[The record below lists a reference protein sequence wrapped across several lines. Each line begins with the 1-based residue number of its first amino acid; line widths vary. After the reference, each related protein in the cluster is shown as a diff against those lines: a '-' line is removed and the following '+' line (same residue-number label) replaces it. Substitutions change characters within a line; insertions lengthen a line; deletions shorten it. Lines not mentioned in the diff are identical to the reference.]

1 MNTLKKVA
9 IAALLS
15 TTAFGGAFAA
25 DAIGV
30 PAPAI
35 PPAPVFDEASGFD
48 WNGFY
53 AGASVGAQNDIE
65 EDVTNW
71 TLGAQAGVNA
81 TFDFFLVGAEVAIDG
96 VFGED
101 ETYAYGSALARGG
114 VLVTE
119 DLLAY
124 GAIGYGSDFDAD
136 ADVGQGDHVLAGGGL
151 EFAATDNVSV
161 RGQYL
166 YGWSTDDVATDSDIH
181 KFQIGANFHF

>member
-30 PAPAI
+30 PAPAV
-35 PPAPVFDEASGFD
+35 PPAPVYDAGGGFD

-53 AGASVGAQNDIE
+53 AGANVGAQNEIDLDE
-65 EDVTNW
+65 TNW
-71 TLGAQAGVNA
+71 TIGAQAGVNA
-81 TFDFFLVGAEVAIDG
+81 QFDFFLVGAEVAIDG
-96 VFGED
+96 VFDDD

-114 VLVTE
+114 VLVTDE
-119 DLLAY
+119 LLAY
-124 GAIGYGSDFDAD
+124 GAVGYGTDFGAD
-136 ADVGQGDHVLAGGGL
+136 AGVGDHVLAGGGL

-166 YGWSTDDVATDSDIH
+166 YGWNTDDGATDSDIH

>member
-1 MNTLKKVA
+1 MNNLKKVA
-9 IAALLS
+9 LAALLS

-35 PPAPVFDEASGFD
+35 PAAPVVDMGSGFD

-53 AGASVGAQNDIE
+53 AGANVGAQNNIDL
-65 EDVTNW
+65 DDTDW
-71 TLGAQAGVNA
+71 TIGAQAGVNA
-81 TFDFFLVGAEVAIDG
+81 QFDFFLVGAEVALDG
-96 VFGED
+96 VFAED

-114 VLVTE
+114 VLVTDE
-119 DLLAY
+119 LLAY
-124 GAIGYGSDFDAD
+124 GAIGYGTDFDSD
-136 ADVGQGDHVLAGGGL
+136 AVGAVGDHVLAGGGL

-166 YGWSTDDVATDSDIH
+166 YGWGQDSATDNDIH